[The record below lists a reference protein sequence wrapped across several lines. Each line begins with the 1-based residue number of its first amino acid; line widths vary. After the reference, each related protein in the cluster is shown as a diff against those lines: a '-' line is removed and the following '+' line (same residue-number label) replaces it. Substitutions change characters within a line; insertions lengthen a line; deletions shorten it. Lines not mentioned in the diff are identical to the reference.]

1 MLVLSHDRPAL
12 KQSLNAYDKCK
23 IGEGLIDIA
32 ILTTIV
38 EFPNVII
45 PLIPSIIILK
55 EPDIV
60 VVLFNKL

>member
-1 MLVLSHDRPAL
+1 MLVLSHDRPAP
-12 KQSLNAYDKCK
+12 KQSLNAYDKYK

-45 PLIPSIIILK
+45 PLIPSIITSK
-55 EPDIV
+55 EPGII

>member
-1 MLVLSHDRPAL
+1 MT
-12 KQSLNAYDKCK
+12 NAK

-45 PLIPSIIILK
+45 PLIPSIIISK
-55 EPDIV
+55 EPGIV